1 VVVRRLRRI
10 SRDVDALPSPEAS
23 LAAIAEHRK
32 TRTGGLEERPMA
44 RSGKK
49 PKARLMR
56 YILEHHVG
64 ERQMVLERFQEDLVT
79 LGGEASRGDDQPDCR
94 C

>member
-1 VVVRRLRRI
+1 
-10 SRDVDALPSPEAS
+10 
-23 LAAIAEHRK
+23 
-32 TRTGGLEERPMA
+32 MA